1 MPHAEQKARI
11 EILRRKIEDLKGRLP
26 AHSVKPQMLQE
37 LERLEEE
44 LESLE
49 LAVDNLQ

>member
-1 MPHAEQKARI
+1 MPHVEQRARI
-11 EILRRKIEDLKGRLP
+11 VILKKKIEDLKGRLP

-37 LERLEEE
+37 LEQLEEE

-49 LAVDNLQ
+49 LAVDSS